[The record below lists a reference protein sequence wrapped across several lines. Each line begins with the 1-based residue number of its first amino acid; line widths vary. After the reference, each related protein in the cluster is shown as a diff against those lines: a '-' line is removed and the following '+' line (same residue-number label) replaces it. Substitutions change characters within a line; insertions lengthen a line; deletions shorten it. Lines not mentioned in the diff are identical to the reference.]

1 MTLKTYWSG
10 WQTNQSFW
18 SQKKGRTK
26 QLKHPL
32 SEVTLMH
39 YARCLVHL
47 LIIMSQ
53 NIHHCMQ
60 DWILTD
66 NCRWVAWIVAGDG
79 SEFKLFAILCLSWFY
94 CQVMSAGLSNILED
108 GGSNVI
114 PSACQFY
121 TGQLSQDKPTP
132 MFFPWTFVER
142 IGKVILFKTK
152 VQRCLHFKVK
162 RAVLPMPL
170 ATC

>member
-1 MTLKTYWSG
+1 MWVISSDAQNIRKWMTDKPIILIT
-10 WQTNQSFW
+10 
-18 SQKKGRTK
+18 KKSRTK

-47 LIIMSQ
+47 LIIISQ

-79 SEFKLFAILCLSWFY
+79 LEFKLYAILCLSWFH
-94 CQVMSAGLSNILED
+94 CQVMSGGLSNILED
-108 GGSNVI
+108 GGSNMI

-121 TGQLSQDKPTP
+121 TGLSQDKPTP
-132 MFFPWTFVER
+132 MFFPTFVTR
-142 IGKVILFKTK
+142 SF
-152 VQRCLHFKVK
+152 CLS
-162 RAVLPMPL
+162 LNQSPEMPSL
-170 ATC
+170 